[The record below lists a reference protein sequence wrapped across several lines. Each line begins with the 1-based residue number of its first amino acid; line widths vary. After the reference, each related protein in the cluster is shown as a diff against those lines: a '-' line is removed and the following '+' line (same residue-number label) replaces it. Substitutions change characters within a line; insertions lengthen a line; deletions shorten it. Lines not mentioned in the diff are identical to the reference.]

1 MPILELRILPPLAIG
16 RLGASAIPLEAFEL
30 ETDPAKPLE
39 YRQIVP
45 RESLVVNEAS
55 GEIERAYVPGNI
67 RFKETDGKVRP
78 VAPFLEV
85 YARTSADPDLLRPL
99 TPALL
104 EAEGLS
110 LSRLHWDVELGNIKI
125 FRRTGDKN
133 DQIHARLHGLQDH
146 TRHAMTGQCP
156 NFLDGKV
163 LPLGH
168 VQFIKPSTAFPGIR
182 LRYTPAAGI
191 VYGTRRVRIETAG
204 KPPVPDPII
213 DDDALVL
220 FDQHKTSWLG
230 YFETTGPTLTNPAS
244 IFAGY
249 PNENGVQTSW
259 GYLDDEC
266 DGVARITLELAD
278 GASLRAEARIGAGPP
293 AYAPDTMPVRV
304 ISDELEQILHGP
316 AVKEEEVSLDDATE
330 LVFRALETVRL
341 MNTAVMNGNPVNG
354 RLDVASTM
362 VRQNTNDFERI
373 YEPIAASS
381 LVDNLALRALHERV
395 FGALAAGGAPWFEQ
409 VLRRPEEIGDLSAT
423 ALRKMPALMRGA
435 DGRSLTL
442 TRRHIDLVIK
452 AARNAMFGTPAASAE
467 PPPQGALEAGNL
479 TAQLHHRGTGS
490 PASILP
496 RTGISNCFPGLEFD
510 FRNLWR
516 RAFEGITLVE
526 NNNYVVAAEAPHQD
540 LQTRRL
546 LRFGKPG
553 APDSERFDTM
563 VPTSGPVF
571 PDGDPNATSNP
582 LITSANP
589 NGVSF
594 MEWSNSIAR
603 IVDLQGELVECDFS
617 DKNATTE
624 VISSTETRKLT
635 VTLRMRNFFEDGTA
649 AFNPALLEPGEL
661 TQGLCAPWQNDY
673 RECACYYWAA
683 TRPDYVNVE
692 AGSNGL
698 SHGDMWFAKKRTGQY
713 IADNRSDSRLWSYDD
728 LFKSWQEDLRFI
740 IKGKDAD
747 ES

>member
-30 ETDPAKPLE
+30 RTNPAKPLDF
-39 YRQIVP
+39 RQIVP
-45 RESLVVNEAS
+45 RESFVVNETT
-55 GEIERAYVPGNI
+55 GEIERMYLPENI

-85 YARTSADPDLLRPL
+85 YARTSAEPKLLHPL
-99 TPALL
+99 TEALL
-104 EAEGLS
+104 QAEGLK
-110 LSRLHWDVELGNIKI
+110 LADLQWDVELGNIKI
-125 FRRTGDKN
+125 FRRTGDTN
-133 DQIHARLHGLQDH
+133 DQIHAKLSGLQDH
-146 TRHAMTGQCP
+146 ARHAMEGHCP
-156 NFLDGKV
+156 NFLAGKV
-163 LPLGH
+163 LKLGH
-168 VQFIKPSTAFPGIR
+168 VQYVKPTEAFPGIR

-191 VYGTRRVRIETAG
+191 VYGTRRVRIPSAG
-204 KPPVPDPII
+204 KAPVPDPII

-220 FDQHKTSWLG
+220 FDEKKTTWLG
-230 YFETTGPTLTNPAS
+230 YSESVGPTLTNPAS
-244 IFAGY
+244 IYAGY
-249 PNENGVQTSW
+249 ANVEGNQTSW

-266 DGVARITLELAD
+266 DGVARVVLKLAD
-278 GASLRAEARIGAGPP
+278 GSSLRAEARIGAGPP

-316 AVKEEEVSLDDATE
+316 KVEEEQVSLDDATE

-452 AARNAMFGTPAASAE
+452 AAKNAMFGGPEIVVKTTPPGTVAAD
-467 PPPQGALEAGNL
+467 NL

-496 RTGISNCFPGLEFD
+496 RSGISNCFPGLEFD

-526 NNNYVVAAEAPHQD
+526 NNNYVVAAEAAHAD
-540 LQTRRL
+540 LHTRRL

-553 APDSERFDTM
+553 APDEERYDTM
-563 VPTSGPVF
+563 VPAMGPVF
-571 PDGDPNATSNP
+571 PDGDPNATSGT
-582 LITSANP
+582 LITAANP
-589 NGVSF
+589 NGVCF
-594 MEWSNSIAR
+594 MEWSN
-603 IVDLQGELVECDFS
+603 
-617 DKNATTE
+617 
-624 VISSTETRKLT
+624 
-635 VTLRMRNFFEDGTA
+635 
-649 AFNPALLEPGEL
+649 
-661 TQGLCAPWQNDY
+661 
-673 RECACYYWAA
+673 
-683 TRPDYVNVE
+683 
-692 AGSNGL
+692 
-698 SHGDMWFAKKRTGQY
+698 
-713 IADNRSDSRLWSYDD
+713 
-728 LFKSWQEDLRFI
+728 
-740 IKGKDAD
+740 
-747 ES
+747 

>member
-1 MPILELRILPPLAIG
+1 MP
-16 RLGASAIPLEAFEL
+16 
-30 ETDPAKPLE
+30 
-39 YRQIVP
+39 Q
-45 RESLVVNEAS
+45 
-55 GEIERAYVPGNI
+55 NI

-85 YARTSADPDLLRPL
+85 YARTSAEPDLLRPL
-99 TPALL
+99 TPELL
-104 EAEGLS
+104 AEEGLS
-110 LSRLHWDVELGNIKI
+110 LADLHWDVELGNIKI
-125 FRRTGDKN
+125 FRRTADKN
-133 DQIHARLHGLQDH
+133 DQIHARLHGLKNH
-146 TRHAMTGQCP
+146 TRHAMEGHCP
-156 NFLDGKV
+156 NFLKGKV

-168 VQFIKPSTAFPGIR
+168 VQYIKPTEAFPGIR

-204 KPPVPDPII
+204 EAPVPDPII

-220 FDQHKTSWLG
+220 FDENKTTWLG
-230 YFETTGPTLTNPAS
+230 YSESSGPTLTNPAS
-244 IFAGY
+244 IYAGY
-249 PNENGVQTSW
+249 INEQGNQTSW

-266 DGVARITLELAD
+266 DGVVRVVLKLAD
-278 GASLRAEARIGAGPP
+278 GTSLRAEARIGAGPP

-316 AVKEEEVSLDDATE
+316 SVMEDEVSLDDATE

-373 YEPIAASS
+373 YEPIAATS

-409 VLRRPEEIGDLSAT
+409 LLRRPHEIGDLSAT

-442 TRRHIDLVIK
+442 TRRHIDMVTK
-452 AARNAMFGTPAASAE
+452 AARNALFGPAPAADE
-467 PPPQGALEAGNL
+467 RDIPPGSLEADNL

-526 NNNYVVAAEAPHQD
+526 NNNYVVAAEPPHED
-540 LQTRRL
+540 LHTRRL

-553 APDSERFDTM
+553 SKPEERFDTM
-563 VPTSGPVF
+563 VATSGPVF
-571 PDGDPNATSNP
+571 PDGDPNATSGP

-594 MEWSNSIAR
+594 MEWSNSMAR

-617 DKNATTE
+617 DRNADAE
-624 VISSTETRKLT
+624 VISSPETRKLT
-635 VTLRMRNFFEDGTA
+635 VTLRMRKFFEDGTE
-649 AFNPALLEPGEL
+649 AFNPALLQPGEL

-692 AGSNGL
+692 AGTDGL

-713 IADNRSDSRLWSYDD
+713 VADNRSDTRLWSYDD

-740 IKGKDAD
+740 IRGKDAD